1 VAGSIGGPIL
11 GFTIV
16 RLLYWIDPSMA
27 EILKDREDP
36 SQTKEFLDWAVT
48 MGIDPPR
55 PEDLAKMKVTSVAGR
70 WMEKMPEEVHLTMEG
85 RDGEPVHYA
94 RTDIAER
101 IERRCY
107 SSAARYWVGGGEVSR
122 ELFALAELACG
133 GTKPAVDWFNRYV
146 PDLKATPI
154 DFLNRGG
161 DPQVLEK
168 LLVWMAGTTNSPRS

>member
-1 VAGSIGGPIL
+1 MYGRVKAFVAIVLLMVIFAVPLFLIGETSRNPSAKLTELPWKGFLFVMVGGSIGGPIL

-16 RLLYWIDPSMA
+16 RLLYWIDPGMA

-48 MGIDPPR
+48 MGIDSPR

-85 RDGEPVHYA
+85 RDGAPVHYT
-94 RTDIAER
+94 RTDLAER

-107 SSAARYWVGGGEVSR
+107 SSAARYGS
-122 ELFALAELACG
+122 
-133 GTKPAVDWFNRYV
+133 
-146 PDLKATPI
+146 
-154 DFLNRGG
+154 
-161 DPQVLEK
+161 
-168 LLVWMAGTTNSPRS
+168 AGAK